1 MTPPAPLVSVVIP
14 VFNAGNRLREAIAT
28 IEHQRHEPLEIIVVD
43 DGSTDDTS
51 AVIRQLG
58 HKVRAL
64 RQANAGPA
72 AARNRGMAI
81 ARGEL
86 FAFLDADDLWPE
98 GKLHHQVGRLTEDSE
113 IDIVLGRIS
122 YVPESGSLKPEL
134 RWEDPEERTILN
146 VQLGS
151 GVYRRTAFERVGLF
165 DESLRFCE
173 DHDWFLRAREL
184 GLRIRILDEVTL
196 LYRLHGD
203 NMTRGKLPSEM
214 SLTRVIKMSLDR
226 RRSAGRADVELG
238 DWREFDE
245 RPSKDPGAL
254 PS

>member
-1 MTPPAPLVSVVIP
+1 MTLPFPTVSVVIP
-14 VFNAGNRLREAIAT
+14 VFNAGHRLRDAIASVHRQ
-28 IEHQRHEPLEIIVVD
+28 EYEPLEIIVVD
-43 DGSTDDTS
+43 DGSTDDTP
-51 AVIRQLG
+51 ALIRQLG
-58 HKVRAL
+58 TKVRAVT
-64 RQANAGPA
+64 QTNAGPA
-72 AARNRGMAI
+72 AARNRGLSI
-81 ARGEL
+81 AGGEL
-86 FAFLDADDLWPE
+86 FAFLDADDLWPD
-98 GKLHHQVGRLTEDSE
+98 GKLHLQVGRLMDDPEFDV
-113 IDIVLGRIS
+113 VLGRIS

-134 RWEDPEERTILN
+134 RWEDPEERTLLN

-151 GVYRRTAFERVGLF
+151 GVYRRAAFERVGLF

-203 NMTRGKLPSEM
+203 NMTRGKAPDEM

-226 RRSAGRADVELG
+226 RKSAGRADVDLS
-238 DWREFDE
+238 DFREFDE
-245 RPSKDPGAL
+245 RPPKDPGGM